1 MNQLLDFAAAA
12 AREAGLRVIED
23 AGWDWALDGKRWA
36 PHEDP
41 YQAMQLAGVLHLLV
55 DWSPGRVI
63 VAGGGDAVLREYG
76 EDPLATA
83 CMAITRAAAQRGGWK
98 E

>member
-63 VAGGGDAVLREYG
+63 VAGDAVLREYG

-83 CMAITRAAAQRGGWK
+83 CMAITRAAAQRGGWT